1 LSRHFIAERYN
12 LALAQDA
19 FERGYGPGELS
30 LKAEDYR
37 IGFSISWL
45 AVRNNNND
53 DTSVLA
59 SLGLEKTG
67 ETEESPGKHWCST
80 RVGEW
85 TVVWS
90 NSYEP
95 ARFRG
100 APSKLRG
107 EVLVCDVEEHVMYA
121 STSAFNDGIL
131 SWRIVHDAQQAQDDL
146 TITGTPPESHARIR
160 AEQFARVSEDPEVDR
175 IFEIPIRMAK
185 EVVGFRYD
193 EKYSSAFDILRV
205 TKPRWK
211 FW

>member
-1 LSRHFIAERYN
+1 M
-12 LALAQDA
+12 
-19 FERGYGPGELS
+19 
-30 LKAEDYR
+30 
-37 IGFSISWL
+37 GFSISWL
-45 AVRNNNND
+45 AVRSNND
-53 DTSVLA
+53 TAVLA

-67 ETEESPGKHWCST
+67 ETDKSPGKHWCST

-107 EVLVCDVEEHVMYA
+107 EVLVCDVEEHVMCT

-131 SWRIVHDAQQAQDDL
+131 SWRVVHDAQQAQDHL
-146 TITGTPPESHARIR
+146 AITGTLPESLARIR
-160 AEQFARVSEDPEVDR
+160 AEPFARVSEDLEVDR

-185 EVVGFRYD
+185 EVTGFRHD
-193 EKYSSAFDILRV
+193 EKYASVFDIVRV
-205 TKPRWK
+205 TKTRWK

>member
-1 LSRHFIAERYN
+1 M
-12 LALAQDA
+12 
-19 FERGYGPGELS
+19 
-30 LKAEDYR
+30 
-37 IGFSISWL
+37 GFSISWM
-45 AVRNNNND
+45 AVRDDN

-67 ETEESPGKHWCST
+67 ETEESPGKHWCGT

-107 EVLVCDVEEHVMYA
+107 QVLICDVEEHVMCA
-121 STSAFNDGIL
+121 STSAFNDGIP
-131 SWRIVHDAQQAQDDL
+131 SWRIVHDAQQAQDHL
-146 TITGTPPESHARIR
+146 AIAGTPPESLVRIR
-160 AEQFARVSEDPEVDR
+160 AEPFARVSEDPEVDR
-175 IFEIPIRMAK
+175 IFDIPLRVAK
-185 EVVGFRYD
+185 EVAGFRHD
-193 EKYSSAFDILRV
+193 EKYGSAFDILRV
-205 TKPRWK
+205 TNPRWK